1 MLPAPGS
8 PFNGTVEHDETGA
21 RSVRQ
26 RIVVGVDGSPGSLAA
41 LHRAATEARE
51 RHADLHVVLAWQ
63 LPGGGVGGRTTH
75 GPAVLRECREAAVDD
90 LRTILD
96 SAFAVERPG
105 VPLSGLTVRGEPGA
119 VLVET
124 ADSADD
130 LLVVGSGPRGRRLP
144 RLRPS
149 VTRYCLAHARCPV
162 LAVPP
167 NPLEAEL
174 AALHNTPWSLSH
186 LPKARKR

>member
-1 MLPAPGS
+1 M
-8 PFNGTVEHDETGA
+8 
-21 RSVRQ
+21 RQ
-26 RIVVGVDGSPGSLAA
+26 RIVVGVDGSPGSLTA
-41 LHRAATEARE
+41 LHRAAAEARE
-51 RHADLHVVLAWQ
+51 RHADLHVVLAWH
-63 LPGGGVGGRTTH
+63 LPGGGLGGRTTY
-75 GPAVLRECREAAVDD
+75 GPAVLRECREAAVDG
-90 LRTILD
+90 LRTILN

-119 VLVET
+119 VLVE
-124 ADSADD
+124 AAGSADD

-174 AALHNTPWSLSH
+174 AALHATPWSLSH
-186 LPKARKR
+186 LTGARKR

>member
-1 MLPAPGS
+1 MPPDATLTATAQS
-8 PFNGTVEHDETGA
+8 I
-21 RSVRQ
+21 
-26 RIVVGVDGSPGSLAA
+26 RI
-41 LHRAATEARE
+41 
-51 RHADLHVVLAWQ
+51 ADT
-63 LPGGGVGGRTTH
+63 PY

-90 LRTILD
+90 LRAILD
-96 SAFAVERPG
+96 SAFAVERPS

-119 VLVET
+119 VLVE
-124 ADSADD
+124 AAGSAGD

-174 AALHNTPWSLSH
+174 AALHDTPCSLAH
-186 LPKARKR
+186 LASARKR